1 MIQPLLFRKGV
12 MDCIRKWF
20 TAKEAAEYM
29 GMHPETVY
37 TLLRRRELR
46 GVKVGR
52 RWRVRRDWC
61 DAYLMGENQW
71 VL

>member
-1 MIQPLLFRKGV
+1 MDITTWLLA
-12 MDCIRKWF
+12 D
-20 TAKEAAEYM
+20 EAAEYM
-29 GMHPETVY
+29 RMDRDTVY
-37 TLLRRRELR
+37 TLLQRRELR

>member
-1 MIQPLLFRKGV
+1 MDTTTWLLA
-12 MDCIRKWF
+12 D
-20 TAKEAAEYM
+20 EAAEYM
-29 GMHPETVY
+29 RMDRDTVY
-37 TLLRRRELR
+37 TLLQRRELR
-46 GVKVGR
+46 GVKAGR